1 MSTHLPRVTA
11 RSSQSHP
18 TTRAEIHLLGRFDVC
33 VDGAVTA
40 ADRWSRRPA
49 AALVKLLALAPGHR
63 LHREQVMDM
72 LWPADAPEVAA
83 PKLHKAAYFARR
95 ATGRDDTI
103 VLRND
108 VVHLFPTADVSV
120 DVVVFDELSRRA
132 ISDGDPVIARAAIDH
147 YPGDLLPDD
156 PYEEWAAERRELLR
170 LRHLHVLRLA
180 GRWMAVTEHDPADED
195 AHVELMRD
203 HLAHGDCDAALLQY
217 ERLERTLHRDLGVA
231 PGPAA
236 RTLRARIS
244 AEGCNP
250 PTGRHEHRVEDLVAE
265 LAELNRRQA
274 RLLESL
280 AAAGPLVALTVR
292 GAA

>member
-1 MSTHLPRVTA
+1 MSTHPHRVAA
-11 RSSQSHP
+11 RSPQRQ
-18 TTRAEIHLLGRFDVC
+18 TTHVEVRLLGRFEVSI
-33 VDGAVTA
+33 DGAVSA

-63 LHREQVMDM
+63 LHREQVMDV
-72 LWPADAPEVAA
+72 LWPDDSPDAAA
-83 PKLHKAAYFARR
+83 PKLHKAAYYARR
-95 ATGRDDTI
+95 VAGRDDAI

-108 VVHLFPTADVSV
+108 VVQLFPAADLSV
-120 DVVVFDELSRRA
+120 DVVVFEELSRQA
-132 ISDGDPVIARAAIDH
+132 ISAGDPEIARAAIGS
-147 YPGDLLPDD
+147 YAGELLPDD

-170 LRHLHVLRLA
+170 LRHVHVLRLA
-180 GRWMAVTEHDPADED
+180 GQWMALTEQDPGDED

-236 RTLRARIS
+236 RTLRARIGS
-244 AEGCNP
+244 EECTP
-250 PTGRHEHRVEDLVAE
+250 PTPLHGRRVEELVAE
-265 LAELNRRQA
+265 LVELNRRQA
-274 RLLESL
+274 HLLESL
-280 AAAGPLVALTVR
+280 AAVGTYGPLTTC